1 MASILRRWFVGK
13 QSLSKAAEKT
23 ADLRARL
30 SEQPDVGQH
39 PELVGTAAILELA
52 GCSDPAQSCLVRSVD
67 LAPETPEY
75 VQVIVRVHTRKRGRP
90 RASSAGLAYQ
100 ITCPHY
106 FVHKSVVD
114 ICRGWASGYESRK
127 RRAASGLVSDQ
138 PGCDEAARPECFGVA
153 KTIPKFQDTW
163 SSHSETTESASD
175 SEAPWSL
182 QSDEDPE
189 LQRFVD
195 ALPPMGTLLSSTGHR
210 PNGLS
215 AVPATEWAP
224 TVYADTEA
232 SDIWTAASDT
242 EDCTAINS
250 GLNGGAKRAAREA
263 IDAQTGR
270 PHGPRTKARWSDD
283 SSKHLALH
291 NIRSGQKRW
300 LLQTG

>member
-270 PHGPRTKARWSDD
+270 PHGPRTKARRSDD